1 MKLLFWLNLI
11 LFSVCF
17 SACNMEKEIDLDLPE
32 FKSEITLECY
42 LEAGQPY
49 RATVSEST
57 SYFDRPE
64 PVLIPDATVIITH
77 NGHADTLIFQPYFDK
92 ETGKFYTHSSETIV
106 SGNPGESYAIEAFDT
121 RGRKVTGTTSFL
133 PKVQIDSMEYKF
145 DQNNKALLLTN
156 FQDDPAVENFY
167 RFQIFKDT
175 LSEEKRQNDFL
186 SSDRLRNGNKIQYG
200 TSYKFERNDTIFV
213 NLYHIEKQY
222 YDFLSSMDDAQD
234 ANGNP
239 FAQPIALKSSVQG
252 GVGIFTTL
260 VYDRRRIILK

>member
-11 LFSVCF
+11 LFSACF
-17 SACNMEKEIDLDLPE
+17 SACNMEKEIDLNLPE

-77 NGHADTLIFQPYFDK
+77 NGKADTLIFQPTFDK
-92 ETGKFYTHSSETIV
+92 LTGKFYTHTSKTIV
-106 SGNPGESYAIEAFDT
+106 SGNPGESYAIQAFDT
-121 RGRKVTGTTSFL
+121 RGRKVTGTTTFL
-133 PKVQIDSMEYKF
+133 AQVQIDSIEYKF
-145 DQNNKALLLTN
+145 DENNKALLLTSFKDN
-156 FQDDPAVENFY
+156 AETEDFY

-175 LSEEKRQNDFL
+175 LNEENREYNFV
-186 SSDRLRNGNKIQYG
+186 SSDRLRNGTRIQYG
-200 TSYKFERNDTIFV
+200 TTYKFSREDTVFV

-222 YDFLSSMDDAQD
+222 YDFLSSLDDAQD

-260 VYDRRRIILK
+260 VYDRKRMILK

>member
-1 MKLLFWLNLI
+1 
-11 LFSVCF
+11 
-17 SACNMEKEIDLDLPE
+17 MEKEIDLNLPE

-42 LEAGQPY
+42 LEAGEPY

-64 PVLIPDATVIITH
+64 PVLVPDATVIITH
-77 NGHADTLIFQPYFDK
+77 NGKADTLIFQPFFDK
-92 ETGKFYTHSSETIV
+92 LTGKFYTHSSETIV

-133 PKVQIDSMEYKF
+133 PKVQIDTLEYKF
-145 DQNNKALLLTN
+145 DQNNKALLVAN
-156 FQDDPAVENFY
+156 FQDDGAAENFY

-175 LSEEKRQNDFL
+175 LNEEKRQNDII
-186 SSDRLRNGNKIQYG
+186 SSDRLRNGNQIQFG
-200 TSYKFERNDTIFV
+200 TSYRFERNDTLFV
-213 NLYHIEKQY
+213 NLLHIEKQY
-222 YDFLSSMDDAQD
+222 YDFLSTMDDAQD

-239 FAQPIALKSSVQG
+239 FAQPIAVKSSVQG

-260 VYDRRRIILK
+260 VYDRKRIILK